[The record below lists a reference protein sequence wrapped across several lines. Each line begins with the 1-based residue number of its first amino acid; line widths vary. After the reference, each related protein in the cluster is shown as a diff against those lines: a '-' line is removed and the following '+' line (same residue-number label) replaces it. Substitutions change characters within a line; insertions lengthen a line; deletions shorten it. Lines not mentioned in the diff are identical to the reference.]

1 MQRLTLLFIL
11 ILSWQCSTDRPK
23 ADDVLHQSWSEIGAE
38 ARGSTVY
45 FMLWQGDPYI
55 NAYLREEIVPLVDSL
70 YDIDLQ
76 LLSGQG
82 TQIVST
88 LMTEIEAGVSE
99 SQLDMCWINGETFY
113 QLRQINGLFGP
124 FVDHLPNSQYIDWA
138 NPFIAQDFQQPVEGM
153 ECPWGN
159 VQQALIY
166 DTTIM
171 VNPPQNRQELL
182 AYAQKHPGTI
192 TIPSDFTG
200 MSFLKALLVDI
211 AGSTAPFQGDF
222 NLEVYDTYS
231 TQLWAYLDSLR
242 PHLWKS
248 GTTFPDALAPM
259 HQLFANG
266 ELHLTMSMN
275 DGEVDNKV
283 AQGLFPETARAYVWA
298 TGTIQN
304 SHYLGIPARS
314 GNKAGALVVINTL
327 ISPWAQWTK
336 MDPVVWGDGT
346 ILDIDR
352 LPEEW
357 QDKFADIPNRQYAPD
372 RQEIQDRAILEF
384 APEYMIRL
392 YEDFR
397 TYMAQ

>member
-1 MQRLTLLFIL
+1 MKKLFYFIL
-11 ILSWQCSTDRPK
+11 LGLLWQCRPSTAESDTILDK
-23 ADDVLHQSWSEIGAE
+23 SWPDIEAE

-55 NAYLREEIVPLVDSL
+55 NAYLREEIAPLVDSL

-82 TQIVST
+82 TQIVAT
-88 LMTEIEAGVSE
+88 LMTEIEADVSE
-99 SQLDMCWINGETFY
+99 SQLDVCWINGETFY

-124 FVDHLPNSQYIDWA
+124 FVDQLPNSRYINWN
-138 NPFIAQDFQQPVEGM
+138 NPFIARDFQQPVDGM

-159 VQQALIY
+159 VQQAFIY
-166 DTTIM
+166 DTTILSL
-171 VNPPQNRQELL
+171 PPQNRHELL
-182 AYAQKHPGTI
+182 AYAKRNPGTV

-211 AGSTAPFQGDF
+211 ANGTAPFQGEF
-222 NLEVYDTYS
+222 KQQVYDTYS
-231 TQLWAYLDSLR
+231 TELWAFLDSLR
-242 PHLWKS
+242 PYLWKS
-248 GTTFPDALAPM
+248 GTTFPDAVAPM

-283 AQGLFPETARAYVWA
+283 AQGLFPQSARAYVWE

-304 SHYLGIPARS
+304 SHYLGIPARAA
-314 GNKAGALVVINTL
+314 NKAGALVVVNTL
-327 ISPWAQWTK
+327 ISPWAQWRK
-336 MDPVVWGDGT
+336 MDPKVWGDGT
-346 ILDIDR
+346 ILDIER

-357 QDKFADIPNRQYAPD
+357 QQKFADIPNIQFAPN
-372 RQEIQDRAILEF
+372 RAAIQDRAIPEF
-384 APEYMIRL
+384 APAYMIRL

>member
-1 MQRLTLLFIL
+1 MQRLIFFVLL
-11 ILSWQCSTDRPK
+11 ILCWQCSADQSKP
-23 ADDVLHQSWSEIGAE
+23 DDVLNKSWPDIEVE

-55 NAYLREEIVPLVDSL
+55 NAYLREDIVPLVDSL
-70 YDIDLQ
+70 YNIDLQ

-99 SQLDMCWINGETFY
+99 SQLDLCWINGETFY
-113 QLRQINGLFGP
+113 QLRQIGGLFGP
-124 FVDHLPNSQYIDWA
+124 FVDQLPNSQYIDWE

-159 VQQALIY
+159 VQQALIF
-166 DTTIM
+166 DTTVM
-171 VNPPQNRQELL
+171 LAPPQNRQELL
-182 AYAQKHPGTI
+182 AYAQGHPGTI

-211 AGSTAPFQGDF
+211 AGSAAPFQGAF
-222 NLEVYDTYS
+222 NPKVYDNYS
-231 TQLWAYLDSLR
+231 AQLWAYLDSLR

-248 GTTFPDALAPM
+248 GTTFPDAVAPM

-283 AQGLFPETARAYVWA
+283 AQGLFPETARAYVWE

-304 SHYLGIPARS
+304 SHYLGIPARA

-327 ISPWAQWTK
+327 IRPWAQWKK

-352 LPEEW
+352 LPTEW
-357 QDKFADIPNRQYAPD
+357 QVQFGQIPNRQFAPD
-372 RQEIQDRAILEF
+372 RQQIQDRAILEF

>member
-1 MQRLTLLFIL
+1 MQRLLYFALLVL
-11 ILSWQCSTDRPK
+11 VWQCRSSTAEPDAILDK
-23 ADDVLHQSWSEIGAE
+23 SWPEIEAE
-38 ARGSTVY
+38 ARGTTVY

-70 YDIDLQ
+70 YNIDLQ

-99 SQLDMCWINGETFY
+99 SQLDLCWINGETFY

-124 FVDHLPNSQYIDWA
+124 FVDHLPNSQYIDWE
-138 NPFIAQDFQQPVEGM
+138 NPFIAQDFQQPVAGM

-166 DTTIM
+166 DTTVM
-171 VNPPQNRQELL
+171 TTPPQNRMELL
-182 AYAQKHPGTI
+182 AYAQRHPGTI

-200 MSFLKALLVDI
+200 MSFLKALLVDL
-211 AGSTAPFQGDF
+211 AGRATPFQGDF
-222 NLEVYDTYS
+222 NPEVYETYS

-242 PHLWKS
+242 PYLWKS
-248 GTTFPDALAPM
+248 GTTFPDAVAPM

-283 AQGLFPETARAYVWA
+283 AQGLFPESARAYVWA

-314 GNKAGALVVINTL
+314 GNKAGAMVVINTL
-327 ISPWAQWTK
+327 ISPWAQWKK

-346 ILDIDR
+346 ILDIER
-352 LPEEW
+352 LPKAW
-357 QDKFADIPNRQYAPD
+357 QDKFADIPNRQFAPD
-372 RQEIQDRAILEF
+372 RTTIQDRAILEF